1 MSFRVRPVEDL
12 NPSYAP
18 VVPLLWQADGQ
29 WVSLGSAFF
38 VAPGLAITAAHVVK
52 DWTAEG
58 SDDTVIPVT
67 AVQVIDGVAYS
78 WAVDRVYVEWP
89 SDIAFVVFKKPAWWG
104 DGPSQITTAF
114 PRLNMHPPVPG
125 DVIRAVGYPGS
136 HVDDGVL
143 TVYPSESLTRVR
155 EVQIKTPLRIRP
167 TSYVELDGEIRGGMS
182 GGPCFDEAGR
192 VVGICSKGWDFLDD
206 EPDQTPI
213 SYMALIWP
221 AMGRR
226 IEHYQ
231 REPFPV
237 WDLFRGGPAQ
247 AIGHDRIHVT
257 SKGDV
262 HIAKVTEE
270 LLLPFHWTFS
280 ADQLDASLHYCAE
293 NARASVRR
301 GTRTPGRTRM
311 QQAKRQPNSHV
322 LAAVLRRAR
331 CRDSACS

>member
-114 PRLNMHPPVPG
+114 PV
-125 DVIRAVGYPGS
+125 
-136 HVDDGVL
+136 
-143 TVYPSESLTRVR
+143 
-155 EVQIKTPLRIRP
+155 
-167 TSYVELDGEIRGGMS
+167 
-182 GGPCFDEAGR
+182 
-192 VVGICSKGWDFLDD
+192 
-206 EPDQTPI
+206 
-213 SYMALIWP
+213 
-221 AMGRR
+221 
-226 IEHYQ
+226 
-231 REPFPV
+231 
-237 WDLFRGGPAQ
+237 
-247 AIGHDRIHVT
+247 
-257 SKGDV
+257 
-262 HIAKVTEE
+262 
-270 LLLPFHWTFS
+270 
-280 ADQLDASLHYCAE
+280 
-293 NARASVRR
+293 
-301 GTRTPGRTRM
+301 
-311 QQAKRQPNSHV
+311 
-322 LAAVLRRAR
+322 
-331 CRDSACS
+331 

>member
-1 MSFRVRPVEDL
+1 
-12 NPSYAP
+12 
-18 VVPLLWQADGQ
+18 
-29 WVSLGSAFF
+29 
-38 VAPGLAITAAHVVK
+38 
-52 DWTAEG
+52 
-58 SDDTVIPVT
+58 
-67 AVQVIDGVAYS
+67 
-78 WAVDRVYVEWP
+78 
-89 SDIAFVVFKKPAWWG
+89 
-104 DGPSQITTAF
+104 
-114 PRLNMHPPVPG
+114 MHPPVPG

-213 SYMALIWP
+213 LYMALIWP

-301 GTRTPGRTRM
+301 VREL
-311 QQAKRQPNSHV
+311 
-322 LAAVLRRAR
+322 LAAQECNKRNANRIHTCLRQYFAELDAAIRLALRAAVARTGGSIPFPTDWSAFETYCRTLSLRADVLDELTLLRFSWNGFHLFDIRTYRVDGARRPPGPPTSR
-331 CRDSACS
+331 SERD